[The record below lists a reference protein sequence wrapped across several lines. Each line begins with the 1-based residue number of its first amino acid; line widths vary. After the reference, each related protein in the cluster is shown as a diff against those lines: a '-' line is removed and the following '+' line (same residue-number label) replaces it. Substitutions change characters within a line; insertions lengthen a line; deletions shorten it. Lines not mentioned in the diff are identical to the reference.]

1 MHRPNALDGTF
12 TWPELLSAYA
22 VMHGVWLVLYA
33 LLGKGF
39 GYAGFPPFYV
49 GELLLLFALFALAFA
64 RRTVTLLRT
73 PLGLLTIS
81 FMIWQVAC
89 TLPYLDTYSVDA
101 LRDSVIWAYAVFA
114 WVAAALIL
122 RLPGFLKTVMHQFQ
136 LAMRAFLILGPM
148 AWLATLY
155 LQDWLPHWSGTT
167 VSIPLV
173 KGDEYCVHLAGALAL
188 MLQGFGPIRQ
198 GWVLLILTDVLLA
211 MNVRSGLL
219 AFVVAAGFAVLL
231 RPRPERLVLIA
242 GGGMLLIAGM
252 SVFDFRFVTPRT
264 DREFSLNQL
273 TESLTSVVSDS
284 GRSDLEATKQWRLN
298 WWRTI
303 VDYTIDGPYFWMGK
317 GYGINLADSDGFQVG
332 TRDEP
337 LRSPHSSHVTLLAR
351 SGVPGFILWLALQL
365 TWAALML
372 KSYFTA
378 KKLCATE
385 WVGVFAWLLTY
396 WLAFMVAAGFDVF
409 LEGPMA
415 GIPFWTIFGLG
426 WGSHTLFRNRLMRH
440 SVREAGQ
447 VIQHPGR
454 TQYAVV

>member
-1 MHRPNALDGTF
+1 
-12 TWPELLSAYA
+12 
-22 VMHGVWLVLYA
+22 MHGVWLVLYA

-49 GELLLLFALFALAFA
+49 GELLLLFALVALAFS
-64 RRTVTLLRT
+64 RRTIALLRT
-73 PLGLLTIS
+73 PLGLLMIS
-81 FMIWQVAC
+81 FMIWQLAC
-89 TLPYLDTYSVDA
+89 TLPYLDTYGVDA

-122 RLPGFLKTVMHQFQ
+122 RLPGFLKTVMRQFRQ
-136 LAMRAFLILGPM
+136 GMRVFLILGPL

-219 AFVVAAGFAVLL
+219 AFVVAACFAILL
-231 RPRPERLVLIA
+231 RPRPERLVLLA
-242 GGGMLLIAGM
+242 GGGMLLLAGM

-273 TESLTSVVSDS
+273 TDSLTSVVSDS

-337 LRSPHSSHVTLLAR
+337 LRSPHSSHVMLLAR
-351 SGVPGFILWLALQL
+351 SGVPGFVLWLALQF
-365 TWAALML
+365 TWAGLML

-378 KKLCATE
+378 RKLYAAA

-426 WGSHTLFRNRLMRH
+426 WGGHTLFRNQLKRR
-440 SVREAGQ
+440 SVQTEQ

-454 TQYAVV
+454 PQFAVV

>member
-1 MHRPNALDGTF
+1 
-12 TWPELLSAYA
+12 
-22 VMHGVWLVLYA
+22 MHGVWLVLYA

-49 GELLLLFALFALAFA
+49 GELLLLFALAALALS
-64 RRTVTLLRT
+64 RRTVALLRT
-73 PLGLLTIS
+73 PLGMLAIS
-81 FMIWQVAC
+81 FMIWQLAC
-89 TLPYLDTYSVDA
+89 TLPHLDTYGVDA

-122 RLPGFLKTVMHQFQ
+122 RLPGFLKTIMNQFRR
-136 LAMRAFLILGPM
+136 AMRVFLILGPL

-188 MLQGFGPIRQ
+188 VLQGFGPIRQ
-198 GWVLLILTDVLLA
+198 GWVFLILTDVLLA

-219 AFVVAAGFAVLL
+219 AFVVAGCFAVLL

-242 GGGMLLIAGM
+242 GGGMMLIAGM
-252 SVFDFRFVTPRT
+252 SAFDFRFVTPRT

-273 TESLTSVVSDS
+273 TDSLTSVVSDS

-365 TWAALML
+365 TWAGLML

-378 KKLCATE
+378 KKLYAAA

-426 WGSHTLFRNRLMRH
+426 WGSHTLFRNQLERLC
-440 SVREAGQ
+440 VREAEQ
-447 VIQHPGR
+447 VIQHVGR
-454 TQYAVV
+454 AQYAVV